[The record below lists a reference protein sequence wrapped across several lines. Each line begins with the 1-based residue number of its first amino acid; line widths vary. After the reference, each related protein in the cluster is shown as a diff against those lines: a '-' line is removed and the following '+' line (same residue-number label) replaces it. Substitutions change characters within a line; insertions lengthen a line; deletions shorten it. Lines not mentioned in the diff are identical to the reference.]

1 LTARILLIEDN
12 AANMELMTYLLQAFG
27 HATLVARDGKEG
39 LETAQREHPDL
50 IVCDIQLPVMN
61 GFEVARRIKADP
73 ALRDIPL
80 VAVTAYAMVDDRQ
93 KTLAAGFDGYL
104 TKPIAPETFV
114 RQLEAFMRPDLRS
127 GSALPSFEATAA
139 SRSTSESGCTI
150 LVIDDKQVNL
160 DFAVSLLGPS
170 GYRVITAHGMHEAL
184 ALARSAPPDL
194 IVSDVCMLD
203 GSGYDLIKEVK
214 ADARLRSIPFMFV
227 TSTMTTEG
235 ERRKGLGLGAAR
247 FLFRPVEPQVLLS
260 EIEGCLRESGKR

>member
-1 LTARILLIEDN
+1 MTTRILVIEDN
-12 AANMELMTYLLQAFG
+12 RANMELMTYLLQAFG
-27 HATLVARDGKEG
+27 YSTLTAGDGKAGFEI
-39 LETAQREHPDL
+39 TQRERPDL
-50 IVCDIQLPVMN
+50 VICDVQLPVMN
-61 GFEVARRIKADP
+61 GYEVARRIKADP

-184 ALARSAPPDL
+184 ALARSATPDL
-194 IVSDVCMLD
+194 IVSDVCMAD

-214 ADARLRSIPFMFV
+214 TDARLRSIPFMFV

-247 FLFRPVEPQVLLS
+247 FLFRPVEPQALLS